1 MECTHARELVEAIAA
16 GDVPLDPESRAHFES
31 CPACAFALA
40 SAQKLEAM
48 LAADAAPQAPAAF
61 AAVVTQRIRGERWR
75 SEQHVDR
82 LFNIAIALGIL
93 IIVGA
98 VVAMLNV
105 TAVFSLAASA
115 WTLIKDGTGEA
126 MKQAVPTIATYV
138 AAVGLLAS
146 ALGMWWWAER
156 RLQF

>member
-1 MECTHARELVEAIAA
+1 VECTQARELVEAIAA
-16 GDVPLDPESRAHFES
+16 GDVPLDGDSRAHFES
-31 CPACAFALA
+31 CPACASMLA

-48 LAADAAPQAPAAF
+48 LAADAPPQTPPAFAPA
-61 AAVVTQRIRGERWR
+61 VMQRIRGERWR

-82 LFNIAIALGIL
+82 LFNIAIVLGIL
-93 IIVGA
+93 IVVGS
-98 VVAMLNV
+98 VMAMLNV
-105 TAVFSLAASA
+105 AAVFSLAASA
-115 WTLIKDGTGEA
+115 WALIKDGTGEA